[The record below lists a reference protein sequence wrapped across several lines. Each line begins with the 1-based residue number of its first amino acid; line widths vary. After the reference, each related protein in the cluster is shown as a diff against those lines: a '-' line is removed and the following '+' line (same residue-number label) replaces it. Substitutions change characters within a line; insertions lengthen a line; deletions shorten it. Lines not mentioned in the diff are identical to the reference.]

1 MPDTSIGWLHWTDLH
16 MGHELGRPFLH
27 NVEEELLADLGRL
40 HRKAGPW
47 DAVLFTGDLTQQG
60 KPEEFQALDQ
70 FLGRLWAHLETLG
83 SQPVLIAVP
92 GNHDLV
98 RPPRP
103 LPAAVRALGN
113 WHGDPE
119 LQKDFWSN
127 ASGEYRQVIDTAFA
141 PYSAWWLHHPR
152 APQKR
157 RPGLL
162 PGDHAI
168 TLEQNGVRLG
178 IVGLNSSFLQLTG
191 DDYSGRL
198 HLDVRQMNAV
208 CGDVPRDWFAE
219 HDAALLLTHHPV
231 AWLHPDA
238 RRDYPAE
245 IYKPGRFIAHL
256 FGHMHEAAIQ
266 TVRQGGGEARRHYQ
280 GTSLFGL
287 EIYGQEQQ
295 RVHGYSAGRLHL
307 GQGRAEL
314 HLWPR
319 IMRRLRD
326 GSLRL
331 VADLD
336 QGLNEDEAIVESL
349 PLVSPIKSIQ
359 STRPPPPPASRPRMP
374 HPLGAGYNPRFH
386 LHREADEKRALRCL
400 ERSGRPVVIQAPHGY
415 GKTNL
420 MEYLLDAVRR
430 AAPAPEEQHLQVSI
444 NLHHVPREALTTAD
458 AFARHL
464 AHQVADAAILPGP
477 RPGPGP
483 GARAQELVHRAWQTA
498 GTPWGRLGH
507 FVRHQILGDRRRFV
521 LALDGTERL
530 IGCDF
535 AGDFFGLLRA
545 WSVSPDEAWEP
556 LRLLLGLSTL
566 PALLDTTQRS
576 FFAGVAEVLHLGPL
590 DDTGLRK
597 MAEMHELTLD
607 EPSLVRLRDVTGG
620 HPYLARLALYQSRDR
635 EVSLGELL
643 QDLMPFGGIFQHHL
657 DQLRLWLEREGLLSA
672 LCGLFQTPPRRPSF
686 EAYCQLYAQGLL
698 IEERPGVY
706 RFRCRLYQDFFRD
719 LCQGA

>member
-1 MPDTSIGWLHWTDLH
+1 LHK
-16 MGHELGRPFLH
+16 
-27 NVEEELLADLGRL
+27 
-40 HRKAGPW
+40 KAGPW

-70 FLGRLWAHLETLG
+70 FLGRLWTHLETLG
-83 SQPVLIAVP
+83 SRPVLIAVP
-92 GNHDLV
+92 GNHDLM
-98 RPPRP
+98 RPAKP
-103 LPAAVRALGN
+103 LPAAVRALRN
-113 WHGDPE
+113 WHGDHE
-119 LQKDFWSN
+119 LQRDFWGN
-127 ASGEYRQVIDTAFA
+127 ASGEYRQVIDAAFA

-152 APQKR
+152 APQGR

-162 PGDHAI
+162 PGDHAV
-168 TLEQNGVRLG
+168 TLERNGVRLG

-191 DDYSGRL
+191 EDYSGKL

-238 RRDYPAE
+238 QRDYQAE

-266 TVRQGGGEARRHYQ
+266 SVRQGGGEARRHYQ

-287 EIYGQEQQ
+287 EVYGERQE
-295 RVHGYSAGRLHL
+295 RAHGYSAGRLCI
-307 GQGRAEL
+307 GEGRAEL

-326 GSLRL
+326 GSWRL
-331 VADLD
+331 VPDHD

-349 PLVSPIKSIQ
+349 PLTVRTK
-359 STRPPPPPASRPRMP
+359 PAKPSLPSPRMP

-386 LHREADEKRALRCL
+386 LHREAEEKRALRCL
-400 ERSGRPVVIQAPHGY
+400 ERPGRPVVIQAPHGY

-420 MEYLLDAVRR
+420 MEYLLDAVHR
-430 AAPAPEEQHLQVSI
+430 AATGPEAQSLQVSI

-458 AFARHL
+458 TFARHL
-464 AHQVADAAILPGP
+464 AHEIAGTAIS
-477 RPGPGP
+477 
-483 GARAQELVHRAWQTA
+483 AHAQELVDRSWQTA
-498 GTPWGRLGH
+498 GTSWVRLGH
-507 FVRHQILGDRRRFV
+507 FVRHQALGGRRRFL

-576 FFAGVAEVLHLGPL
+576 FFAGVAEVLQLGPL
-590 DDTGLRK
+590 DDIGLRK

-620 HPYLARLALYQSRDR
+620 HPYLARLALFQSRDR

-643 QDLMPFGGIFQHHL
+643 QDLMPFGGVFQQHL
-657 DQLRLWLEREGLLSA
+657 EQLRLWLEREELLTA
-672 LCGLFQTPPRRPSF
+672 LCGLLETPPRRPSF

-698 IEERPGVY
+698 VEERPGVY
-706 RFRCRLYQDFFRD
+706 RFRCRLYQDFFRE